1 MFFILVTNTPTLPPS
16 DFLSPVKKSMHEND
30 CFFLVLKVKETV
42 VMHCYDHISNAVESR
57 FMAIDYDCAYLFK
70 KIAFPIPD
78 IGLSQKN

>member
-1 MFFILVTNTPTLPPS
+1 
-16 DFLSPVKKSMHEND
+16 
-30 CFFLVLKVKETV
+30 
-42 VMHCYDHISNAVESR
+42 MHCYDHISNAVESR